1 MASSPWLGSTRLALV
16 ASFPL
21 AATATVAA
29 AASACFSG
37 LISKNL
43 SVDGFKIKIGEVH
56 CLVMMLHRPS
66 TKKLKTIVIL
76 EKLKIK
82 KAFGFQELGNHF
94 FMLLVGL

>member
-16 ASFPL
+16 ASSPL
-21 AATATVAA
+21 AAAATVAA

-56 CLVMMLHRPS
+56 CLVVMLHRPS
-66 TKKLKTIVIL
+66 MKNL
-76 EKLKIK
+76 
-82 KAFGFQELGNHF
+82 KAFINE
-94 FMLLVGL
+94 